1 MASDVSPEIL
11 SAFLNSA
18 WNNAKDGANSLRAQ
32 LLSEQASALELIKLG
47 SIGSVG
53 KNSASQSYMGY
64 GPGRITAVQI
74 TESWSRL
81 IAYYDTVKTTIQNA
95 DTDSL
100 IDDSF
105 DFDAPIYE
113 LLTKA
118 LQTSADAVRLPD
130 IRCLRFPIEKTS
142 AAAVLT

>member
-18 WNNAKDGANSLRAQ
+18 WNSAKSGANTLRDQ

-53 KNSASQSYMGY
+53 KNSTSQSYMGY

-74 TESWSRL
+74 TESWSKL
-81 IAYYDTVKTTIQNA
+81 IEKYDGCKEIVLQGFA
-95 DTDSL
+95 DAE
-100 IDDSF
+100 IDVPDDF
-105 DFDAPIYE
+105 DFDTAIYE
-113 LLTKA
+113 IITKS
-118 LQTSADAVRLPD
+118 LQISDAPRVPD
-130 IRCLRFPIEKTS
+130 IRDLRFQYLGAT
-142 AAAVLT
+142 A